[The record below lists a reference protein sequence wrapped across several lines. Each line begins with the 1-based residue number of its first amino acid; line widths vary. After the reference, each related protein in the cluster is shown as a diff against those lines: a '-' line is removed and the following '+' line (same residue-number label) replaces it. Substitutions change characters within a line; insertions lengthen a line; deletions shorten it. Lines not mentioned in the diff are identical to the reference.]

1 MAKSARRMRRSARRM
16 HRGGDAHLAPAPV
29 DDMAAGPA
37 GDAMTAQ
44 GPAAEVALVG
54 DNQMPAADWK
64 KKSME
69 ELGFGAGDAGQAGG
83 KKHSASTTSAVARS
97 TLARPISVV
106 ARSTPVNTTS
116 AVARSTLA
124 NITARGTKY
133 KEQYHNVCFSS

>member
-16 HRGGDAHLAPAPV
+16 HRGGGAHLAPAPV
-29 DDMAAGPA
+29 DGMAAGPA

-44 GPAAEVALVG
+44 GPAAEAALVG

-83 KKHSASTTSAVARS
+83 KKHSRKHHK
-97 TLARPISVV
+97 
-106 ARSTPVNTTS
+106 
-116 AVARSTLA
+116 
-124 NITARGTKY
+124 RGGKKHSRKTHKRGG
-133 KEQYHNVCFSS
+133 KKHSRKHHKRGGKKHSRKHHGKRH